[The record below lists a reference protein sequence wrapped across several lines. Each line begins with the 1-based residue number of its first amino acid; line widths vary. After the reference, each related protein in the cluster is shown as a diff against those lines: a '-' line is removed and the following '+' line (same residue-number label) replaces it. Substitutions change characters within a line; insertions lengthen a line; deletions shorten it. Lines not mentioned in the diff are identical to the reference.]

1 MTTRI
6 QHRSASRRRALGEL
20 GAAFTGLALAPGLP
34 AIASNAL
41 MAPKPLA
48 AKASGRPAPDF
59 TLPQVLDTQ
68 GLGPSVSL
76 SSLKGQWVYLDFW
89 ASWCAPCRAEAPV
102 LQEFSINY
110 PQVQFAG
117 ILTRDNLSSARAFY
131 ETFNLTFPTFIDDSL
146 LIGFGG
152 SLIPNAIPTTLIID
166 QDGKVA
172 VRISGEVTVAG
183 LKKMLDKV
191 LAND

>member
-1 MTTRI
+1 MSKMRKPIYVMVFALISAISLTACGGGSSTPEESFIEGSGAITKIDNAKRKAAPALSGMTLSGKTFI
-6 QHRSASRRRALGEL
+6 
-20 GAAFTGLALAPGLP
+20 FNPG
-34 AIASNAL
+34 
-41 MAPKPLA
+41 
-48 AKASGRPAPDF
+48 
-59 TLPQVLDTQ
+59 QVA
-68 GLGPSVSL
+68 V
-76 SSLKGQWVYLDFW
+76 VNVW

-166 QDGKVA
+166 RDGKVA

-191 LAND
+191 IAND

>member
-1 MTTRI
+1 MKI
-6 QHRSASRRRALGEL
+6 ISGLL
-20 GAAFTGLALAPGLP
+20 CLFLLTGCAG
-34 AIASNAL
+34 
-41 MAPKPLA
+41 
-48 AKASGRPAPDF
+48 G
-59 TLPQVLDTQ
+59 
-68 GLGPSVSL
+68 GL
-76 SSLKGQWVYLDFW
+76 SSVNENSFISGSGIATPILSGPTLATGNITLNSNQVTVVNVW

>member
-1 MTTRI
+1 MKLFSIFISMLLLTSCAGGGL
-6 QHRSASRRRALGEL
+6 SAENENSFISGSGIATYVEKAQRKSAPTLSGKTLTSGEV
-20 GAAFTGLALAPGLP
+20 
-34 AIASNAL
+34 
-41 MAPKPLA
+41 
-48 AKASGRPAPDF
+48 
-59 TLPQVLDTQ
+59 TLDSKKV
-68 GLGPSVSL
+68 SVIN
-76 SSLKGQWVYLDFW
+76 VW
-89 ASWCAPCRAEAPV
+89 ASWCAPCRAEAPL

-117 ILTRDNLSSARAFY
+117 ILTRDNISSAKAFY
-131 ETFNLTFPTFIDDSL
+131 DNFKLTYPTFTDDSL
-146 LIGFGG
+146 LLGFGG

-191 LAND
+191 LANE